1 MNEKK
6 LTIIVEKN
14 DAQMEKR
21 SESIASKVADGLQR
35 IGAMGV
41 EAGAAMSKMG
51 DATSA
56 ALAKYRNSN
65 QKAEAGAAQYR
76 GMSSVELEKEMVR
89 ISQELE
95 EQKQI
100 LKQAQKKLAAY
111 LENASKDPELDGG
124 GSME

>member
-1 MNEKK
+1 MSEKK

-21 SESIASKVADGLQR
+21 SESIVSKVADGLQR

-56 ALAKYRNSN
+56 ALARYRNSN
-65 QKAEAGAAQYR
+65 QKAEAGAAKYR
-76 GMSSVELEKEMVR
+76 GMSSVELKRDLER
-89 ISQELE
+89 INQELE

-111 LENASKDPELDGG
+111 LENVRKDPKLDDG